1 MEDTAEEIKDG
12 GRGDDHGD
20 RREGRDGGVG
30 GAGGRQC
37 LCFVTPAARSSSI
50 K

>member
-12 GRGDDHGD
+12 GRGDDRGD
-20 RREGRDGGVG
+20 RRDGRDGGVE

-37 LCFVTPAARSSSI
+37 LCFVTPAARSSRI